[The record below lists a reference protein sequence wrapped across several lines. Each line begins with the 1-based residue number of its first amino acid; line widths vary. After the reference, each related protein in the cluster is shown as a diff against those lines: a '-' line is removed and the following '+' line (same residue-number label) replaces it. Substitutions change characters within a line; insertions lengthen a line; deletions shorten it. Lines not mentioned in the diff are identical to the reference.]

1 LVKPSP
7 TSTVFTNFRHHFLEL
22 KPLDKLR
29 SVFYKIQPMK
39 TAHQQ
44 EIHYRLLNL
53 LADEPR
59 LRQQDM
65 ARMLGIS
72 IGKVNYCIAELA
84 SKGLIKIKRFKNANA
99 KLPYTY
105 LLTPHG
111 MEEKGRI
118 TIRFLKRKLEEY
130 DEIKRQIE
138 ALTQDVEQ
146 NGLQAMVEAELG
158 DLKARLFI

>member
-1 LVKPSP
+1 MKI
-7 TSTVFTNFRHHFLEL
+7 THH
-22 KPLDKLR
+22 
-29 SVFYKIQPMK
+29 
-39 TAHQQ
+39 Q

-65 ARMLGIS
+65 ARMMGIS

-84 SKGLIKIKRFKNANA
+84 REGLIKINRFKNAKS
-99 KLPYTY
+99 KLPFTY

-111 MEEKGRI
+111 MEEKARI
-118 TIRFLKRKLEEY
+118 TVRFLKRKLEEY
-130 DEIKRQIE
+130 DEIKRQIK

-146 NGLQAMVEAELG
+146 NGLQAMAEAELG

>member
-1 LVKPSP
+1 
-7 TSTVFTNFRHHFLEL
+7 
-22 KPLDKLR
+22 
-29 SVFYKIQPMK
+29 MK
-39 TAHQQ
+39 QAYNQ
-44 EIHYRLLNL
+44 EIHYRLLNI

-59 LRQQDM
+59 IGQRDM
-65 ARMLGIS
+65 ARKMGIS

-84 SKGLIKIKRFKNANA
+84 KKGLIKIKRFKNTNP
-99 KLPYTY
+99 KLPYAY
-105 LLTPHG
+105 MLTPRG

-138 ALTQDVEQ
+138 ALTQDVER
-146 NGLQAMVEAELG
+146 NGLRAMAEAELG

>member
-1 LVKPSP
+1 LCGLV
-7 TSTVFTNFRHHFLEL
+7 
-22 KPLDKLR
+22 
-29 SVFYKIQPMK
+29 YKFHPMNK
-39 TAHQQ
+39 AYYQ

-59 LRQQDM
+59 LGQRDM
-65 ARMLGIS
+65 ARMMGIS
-72 IGKVNYCIAELA
+72 IGKINYCIAELA
-84 SKGLIKIKRFKNANA
+84 KKGFIKIKRFKNANT

-118 TIRFLKRKLEEY
+118 TIQFLKRKLEEY

-138 ALTQDVEQ
+138 ALTRDVEQ
-146 NGLQAMVEAELG
+146 NGLQSMAEAELG
-158 DLKARLFI
+158 DLKSRFI